1 MPSTVALCASARRRL
16 VTCRHSSPAD
26 SAVHL
31 SAMIGPASARM
42 QYAGMSSAWPVNAEK
57 RDGGS
62 NGDVASCCRSRR
74 ARKLVIA
81 VHENSIQDAGTARC
95 HCRSYEHIPHGET
108 GPSATCGASCRGGG
122 RPFSFILQGA
132 EPRAP
137 GCGRLTSLESRRADR
152 SFIGAESGV
161 CAQQYIAAH
170 DTYDNQE
177 LLRTRARTTVSQI
190 IGRDRPRRRADRPSL
205 PPSPHPQPP
214 ARPLQYT
221 IPEIEPL
228 WVATMLCEYPGISS
242 ASRALAEEI
251 YPRNIRFK
259 HQPHLATPSRPE

>member
-1 MPSTVALCASARRRL
+1 
-16 VTCRHSSPAD
+16 
-26 SAVHL
+26 
-31 SAMIGPASARM
+31 
-42 QYAGMSSAWPVNAEK
+42 
-57 RDGGS
+57 
-62 NGDVASCCRSRR
+62 
-74 ARKLVIA
+74 
-81 VHENSIQDAGTARC
+81 VHENSRTQGPLGVIVGHTSIYHMERQARAQHAAHRAGGA
-95 HCRSYEHIPHGET
+95 G
-108 GPSATCGASCRGGG
+108 GPSRG
-122 RPFSFILQGA
+122 
-132 EPRAP
+132 RAP

-251 YPRNIRFK
+251 PAY
-259 HQPHLATPSRPE
+259 HTL